1 MLAKNTLHLQYS
13 PAFKAVEVFNE
24 AIKRRAPWKLKAF
37 WKYLGLPSLSHEVE
51 RDCFLPH
58 FFTFMPAV
66 LGYKAT
72 ATLVFLLPCFK
83 NYPFCGS

>member
-51 RDCFLPH
+51 RDS
-58 FFTFMPAV
+58 
-66 LGYKAT
+66 
-72 ATLVFLLPCFK
+72 VFCHTSLHLCLQCWAIRPQ
-83 NYPFCGS
+83 PP